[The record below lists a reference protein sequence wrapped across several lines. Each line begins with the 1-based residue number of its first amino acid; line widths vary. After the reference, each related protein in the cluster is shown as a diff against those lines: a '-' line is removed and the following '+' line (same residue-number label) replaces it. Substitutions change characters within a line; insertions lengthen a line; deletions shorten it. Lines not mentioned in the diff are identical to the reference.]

1 MDKYAFSAT
10 TLEFRVLCGQE
21 FFVGDLDKVIEKLAK
36 YATHHGPVVL
46 ICEME
51 KKLGPMLKALE
62 SGSSLETEF
71 ASNGYYRTKI
81 RIIKC

>member
-10 TLEFRVLCGQE
+10 TLEYKVLCGQE
-21 FFVGDLDKVIEKLAK
+21 FFVGDLDKVVEKLAK

-51 KKLGPMLKALE
+51 KKLGPILKALE

-71 ASNGYYRTKI
+71 SSNPYYRT
-81 RIIKC
+81 IIKVIKC

>member
-10 TLEFRVLCGQE
+10 TLYYRTLRGQE

-51 KKLGPMLKALE
+51 KKLGPMLRALE

-71 ASNGYYRTKI
+71 SSDQYYRSVIKV
-81 RIIKC
+81 IKC